1 MKRTGIVTIGEKVF
15 IHTYS
20 DIGMK
25 LERDGE
31 LYDDAL
37 DPVGLDRDYI
47 ETNVPISVEQ

>member
-1 MKRTGIVTIGEKVF
+1 MKKIETETINGKIF

-31 LYDDAL
+31 LYDDAYDL
-37 DPVGLDRDYI
+37 VELDRDYT
-47 ETNVPISVEQ
+47 ETNIPIQQEE